1 MTTILKPSQLP
12 HWEKLETLPDEIY
25 KLETAIIEK
34 NNHLTNV
41 EEVINLEQSCI
52 EAQIAGDASLTNDQ
66 KRKARRAELQA
77 SSVHLADAWAE
88 KTLTTTALKMAEAK
102 LSLLKNE
109 LSIAKL
115 KARLEI
121 AQLSAEF

>member
-1 MTTILKPSQLP
+1 MTTILKPSKLP

-34 NNHLTNV
+34 NNHLANV
-41 EEVINLEQSCI
+41 EEVIAIEQSCI
-52 EAQIAGDASLTNDQ
+52 EAQIAGDTSLTNDQ

-88 KTLTTTALKMAEAK
+88 KNLTTTALKMAEAK